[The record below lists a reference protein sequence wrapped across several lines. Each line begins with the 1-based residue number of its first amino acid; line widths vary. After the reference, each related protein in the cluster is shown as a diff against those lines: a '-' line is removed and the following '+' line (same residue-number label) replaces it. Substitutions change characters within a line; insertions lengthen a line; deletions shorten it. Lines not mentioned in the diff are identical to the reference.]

1 MSPDQIGFALLYL
14 GLFLLVGK
22 WIRIR
27 VKWMQKLFLPSS
39 IIGGFLAL
47 VLGPQVLGRFL
58 QPVTGENSFFA
69 NGIIPSEIMDI
80 WDPLPGM
87 LINVVFA
94 TLFLGAALPKIKDV
108 WRVGGP
114 QLAFGWSLGWGQY
127 VLGIPVAMF
136 ILTPLFGTP
145 PFIGALI
152 EMAFEGGHGTVGG
165 LKDTFEKLD
174 FPEAYDLAIG
184 LATVGILSG
193 VIIGII
199 AINWAVRKNKTK
211 VIKSTEESSSLQQAG
226 IVAFENREP
235 AADMTLRP
243 ESIEPLSF
251 HFAVTGVAILVGYGI
266 LQGIVWLEKTI
277 IGSDFMTYVPLFPLA
292 MIGGLIVQLFFSK
305 LDKASIMDRK
315 MISRIQGFSL
325 DILIVSA
332 IASISLDVIGEYIV
346 PFVLLSLTGIIW
358 NVFGLFVLAPRILPT
373 YWFERAIG
381 DFGQSTGIT
390 ATGLLL
396 MRIVDPELESPAYE
410 GFGYKQLVFEP
421 FLGGGLVTALS
432 APLIFK
438 FGPWPFL
445 IFSAVMLVIGLLAG
459 LLYFGKMKK
468 E

>member
-1 MSPDQIGFALLYL
+1 MTPDQIGFGLLYL
-14 GLFLLVGK
+14 GLFLLIGK

-27 VKWMQKLFLPSS
+27 VKWMQNLFLPSS

-47 VLGPQVLGRFL
+47 IMGPQILGRIL
-58 QPVTGENSFFA
+58 KSVTSA
-69 NGIIPSEIMDI
+69 DSIWTDGIIPSDI
-80 WDPLPGM
+80 IDVWDPLPGLM
-87 LINVVFA
+87 INVVFA
-94 TLFLGAALPKIKDV
+94 TLFLGTVLPNLKKVWKI
-108 WRVGGP
+108 GGP

-127 VLGIPVAMF
+127 V
-136 ILTPLFGTP
+136 FGLLLSMLVLVPFFDMP
-145 PFIGALI
+145 PFVGALI

-165 LKDTFEKLD
+165 LKDTFGNLG
-174 FPEAYDLAIG
+174 FSEAYDLAIG

-211 VIKSTEESSSLQQAG
+211 VIKDKETTSALKKAG
-226 IVAFENREP
+226 IVEFENREP

-251 HFAVTGVAILVGYGI
+251 HFALTGVAILVGYAL
-266 LQGIVWLEKTI
+266 LQGIVWLEKTL

-292 MIGGLIVQLFFSK
+292 MIGGIIVQLFFSK
-305 LDKASIMDRK
+305 IDKAHIMDRK
-315 MISRIQGFSL
+315 MINRIQGFSL
-325 DILIVSA
+325 DILIVAA
-332 IASISLDVIGEYIV
+332 IATISLDVIGEYII
-346 PFVLLSLTGIIW
+346 PFILLSVVGILW
-358 NVFGLFVLAPRILPT
+358 NVFGLFVLGPRILPS
-373 YWFERAIG
+373 YWFERSIG

-396 MRIVDPELESPAYE
+396 MRVVDPEMKSPAYE

-432 APLIFK
+432 APLVFK
-438 FGPWPFL
+438 FGPLPFF
-445 IFSAVMLVIGLLAG
+445 IFSTVMLLIGLLAG

-468 E
+468 